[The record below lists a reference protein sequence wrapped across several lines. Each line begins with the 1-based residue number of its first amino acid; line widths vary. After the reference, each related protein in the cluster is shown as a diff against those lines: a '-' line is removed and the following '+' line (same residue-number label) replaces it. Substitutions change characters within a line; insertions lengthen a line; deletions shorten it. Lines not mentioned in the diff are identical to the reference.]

1 MDEEITSKSCYRC
14 SQTKPISQF
23 QKATGYSRDGYT
35 LSCEDCVKEHLPWL
49 FRDDG
54 SRMSYNTY
62 REEFILP
69 VLAAKKEAAR
79 KQREK
84 ERTDEAV

>member
-1 MDEEITSKSCYRC
+1 
-14 SQTKPISQF
+14 
-23 QKATGYSRDGYT
+23 
-35 LSCEDCVKEHLPWL
+35 
-49 FRDDG
+49 
-54 SRMSYNTY
+54 MSYNTY